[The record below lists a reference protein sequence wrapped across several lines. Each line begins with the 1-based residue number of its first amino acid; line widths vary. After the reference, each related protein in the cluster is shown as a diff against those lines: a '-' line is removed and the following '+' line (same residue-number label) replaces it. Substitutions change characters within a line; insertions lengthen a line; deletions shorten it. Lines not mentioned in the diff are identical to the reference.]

1 MTRRTRIAPIIIG
14 TLAIALGLGCG
25 RPRPQS
31 GVPHAVDSKVE
42 WAPLEIEKG
51 FDVGG
56 REIDVIA
63 VRGGDIVRIATDATE
78 PVQVGERVRSGSATA
93 ESWRSARPDDGVV
106 TVRATL
112 LCTAILV
119 PKGVAV
125 RAHRATTQDPGYAW
139 FEHEARV
146 NAWAEGPL
154 PAPFPAIAPPERLDF
169 GTLAALDR
177 VLADAVERAKDKTK
191 ARSAATAIRRVAGLR
206 ALRALRSPTG
216 FPFFYDSL
224 VTPGDA
230 ASRKSRELSGH
241 KTWLV
246 TSVDPMSV
254 TVEGPRL
261 LHVWSFGV
269 RRDEDET
276 VRLRV
281 TEATRERAVSSG
293 ALSHARLPRASG
305 EEGLEVPAE
314 QAEVVSL
321 RRAVVHV
328 PPGSHTYAIEAHGGT
343 AFVSAS
349 TSQPVIHVGD
359 ALAGI
364 KDEGRQLRAA
374 RAACSDST
382 ALCAVTMALSGED
395 VDAARW
401 TAATASI
408 DPQALKV
415 AEALAAGGPRDP
427 SIALEL
433 AAARGDEKALA
444 ALGAGAMRVID
455 DGLRAAWLRGTTR
468 GTRWV
473 VAEQKELADVRWL
486 SLLFDK
492 SDGGCTQAPDE
503 PWTEIG
509 KEEAAY
515 STSTW
520 RGAPTLELMAAV
532 GCGTKAPVKLEIDG
546 QTLTPNPSSP
556 MVKWHVLV
564 KGDRARARR
573 VDLGEGHVYAID
585 PEAAACGAHW
595 GFITAPRVAAQR
607 PALPFDKSV
616 TAPGVEVWLRDG
628 SKTGTLEVVSDADP
642 ATRARLVVTQ
652 HSGFVAVDGDGARW
666 VRVARVGLPPWAAQ
680 GSFAV
685 GGPDVAVR
693 AIVRAPKGQDDV
705 AGQAFASATPAT
717 DAVALE
723 AEPLDEA
730 KVIEAS
736 RQILAAEGVEQ
747 GRRYLARAMMLAVA
761 GEARAAIEDA
771 RAAKVLGAKGAK
783 GEDVVESVRAAIR
796 QKPRKPLQLPTGLRA
811 YGIEPDFDDAAPRC
825 GPSKGPRGQ
834 LAGVVDELKVQK
846 SAQTKVWD
854 AGLAIRAYEAVSANA
869 VDPRGPSILS
879 RALAGSRWEVPKAI
893 PGDFVKVQRLHSSPK
908 EGPIDPDGDLRPRI
922 GTGQPFDRASYATI
936 TESRPAKAAL
946 TGLGGAKARIEFAC
960 VARSPAEVVK
970 TDARCPITVNLGA
983 IVVGGGAALH
993 PTSGVDGRGSVEL
1006 PALPPKGA
1014 ATYVTI
1020 GLDPAPGRWAAI
1032 ARVVF
1037 DREVPG
1043 ATSVPG
1049 VGWVMLPP
1057 GLQWRWLVKNDQEI
1071 AHAMSGP
1078 GLLRVDAMAEADE
1091 TPKVVVK
1098 VGDREIPVTADGT
1111 PVVVPVAQ
1119 PGVVRVRS
1127 IGGASTISFAERVGR
1142 PALDAA
1148 ALEETEAEPAL
1159 AEATDVTEPKAV
1171 TTTAV
1176 LDGGNPNG
1184 LWADTVAKS
1193 DRPLTP
1199 LEEALGTL
1207 SVRGL
1212 ARTGTLRD
1220 GDPSLTERD
1229 SYFEQSVGYRRRVE
1243 SIGLWTGLTALTRQH
1258 LEHTSSYGASAF
1270 LWTHLPSLRLRLAAF
1285 GDVYGQNVHGVDAR
1299 TLNPHAYVEY
1309 SGRVTPSFF
1318 LLPRVGYDGVY
1329 SNIERRPGTLRG
1341 VDDNVFN
1348 EFRFRRPTTVYQ
1360 QLTAW
1365 WVPFINDILFIRA
1378 RATQDARHGFSHA
1391 GVRPGALFAFGNF
1404 EIGGW
1409 ADATWYR
1416 ATEGLRPTSKVD
1428 VTGVG
1433 YALFNIW
1440 ASEGSLDIQ
1449 PGIGGRMRA
1458 VDGGWEVYALVNIF
1472 ASFRRGLRDFA
1483 SPELAFPEQFGGNVP
1498 WRGPAVGGMR

>member
-1 MTRRTRIAPIIIG
+1 MTGRMNGRMSRRVAPVVIG
-14 TLAIALGLGCG
+14 AIAVALGIGCG
-25 RPRPQS
+25 RPTPQS
-31 GVPHAVDSKVE
+31 GIPHAVDSKVE
-42 WAPLEIEKG
+42 WAPLAIANG
-51 FDVGG
+51 ADVGG
-56 REIDVIA
+56 REVEVIA
-63 VRGGDIVRIATDATE
+63 VRGGDIVRITTDQTG
-78 PVQVGERVRSGSATA
+78 PVQVGERVRSGSTVA
-93 ESWRSARPDDGVV
+93 ESWRSARPSNGALI
-106 TVRATL
+106 VRATL
-112 LCTAILV
+112 LGTAILV

-139 FEHEARV
+139 FDHEARV

-154 PAPFPAIAPPERLDF
+154 PAPFPALAPPERLDF

-177 VLADAVERAKDKTK
+177 VLAAAVEKAKDKGK
-191 ARSAATAIRRVAGLR
+191 ARAAATALRRVAGLR
-206 ALRALRSPTG
+206 ALRGLRSPTG

-224 VTPGDA
+224 LTPADA

-269 RRDEDET
+269 RRDEDEA

-281 TEATRERAVSSG
+281 TEGSRERAVSSG
-293 ALSHARLPRASG
+293 TMPHARPAR

-328 PPGSHTYAIEAHGGT
+328 PPGSHTYRIEAHGGT
-343 AFVSAS
+343 AFVAASAS
-349 TSQPVIHVGD
+349 EPVIHVGD

-364 KDEGRQLRAA
+364 KDEARQLGAA
-374 RAACSDST
+374 RAACGDSA
-382 ALCAVTMALSGED
+382 ALCAVTMALAGED

-401 TAATASI
+401 TATTASI
-408 DPQALKV
+408 GPEALKL

-427 SIALEL
+427 SVALEL

-444 ALGAGAMRVID
+444 ALGAGALRVVD
-455 DGLRAAWLRGTTR
+455 EGLRAAWLRGTTR

-473 VAEQKELADVRWL
+473 VAEQKELADKRWL

-492 SDGGCTQAPDE
+492 ADGHGCAQAPDE

-509 KEEAAY
+509 KEEVAY
-515 STSTW
+515 ATSLW

-532 GCGTKAPVKLEIDG
+532 GCGTKTPVKLEVDG

-573 VDLGEGHVYAID
+573 VDAGDGHVYAIN

-595 GFITAPRVAAQR
+595 GFITAPRVATDK
-607 PALPFDKSV
+607 PALSFDKSV
-616 TAPGVEVWLRDG
+616 TAPGVEVWLREG
-628 SKTGTLEVVSDADP
+628 SKTGAVEVVSDADP

-652 HSGFVAVDGDGARW
+652 HPGFVAVDGDGARW

-685 GGPDVAVR
+685 GGPDVAIR
-693 AIVRAPKGQDDV
+693 AIVRAPKGQEDV
-705 AGQAFASATPAT
+705 AGQAFASASPST

-747 GRRYLARAMMLAVA
+747 GRKYLTRAMMLAVA
-761 GEARAAIEDA
+761 GEGRAAIEDA
-771 RAAKVLGAKGAK
+771 RAAKVLGAKGPK
-783 GEDVVESVRAAIR
+783 GEDAVESVRAAVR
-796 QKPRKPLQLPTGLRA
+796 QKPRKPLQLPAGLRA
-811 YGIEPDFDDAAPRC
+811 YGIEPDFDDGAPRC

-834 LAGVVDELKVQK
+834 LAGVVDELKTHK
-846 SAQTKVWD
+846 AAQTKVWD
-854 AGLAIRAYEAVSANA
+854 AGLAIRAYEAVNANA

-879 RALAGSRWEVPKAI
+879 RALAGSRWEVPKTI
-893 PGDFVKVQRLHSSPK
+893 PGDFVKVQRPHSSPK
-908 EGPIDPDGDLRPRI
+908 EGPMDPDGDLRPRI

-936 TESRPAKAAL
+936 TETRPAKAAL
-946 TGLGGAKARIEFAC
+946 TGLGGAKARIEWAC
-960 VARSPAEVVK
+960 VARSPAEVVN
-970 TDARCPITVNLGA
+970 TDARCPIA
-983 IVVGGGAALH
+983 ISVGGGAALH
-993 PTSGVDGRGSVEL
+993 PTSGVDGRGSVDL
-1006 PALPPKGA
+1006 PAMPPKGA
-1014 ATYVTI
+1014 ASYVTI

-1043 ATSVPG
+1043 ATNVAG

-1071 AHAMSGP
+1071 AHTMSGP
-1078 GLLRVDAMAEADE
+1078 GLLRVDAMPEADE
-1091 TPKVVVK
+1091 SPKVVVRI
-1098 VGDREIPVTADGT
+1098 GDKEIPVTLDGT
-1111 PVVVPVAQ
+1111 PVMVPVTQ
-1119 PGVVRVRS
+1119 PGVVKVRS
-1127 IGGASTISFAERVGR
+1127 IGGASTISFAERVGK

-1171 TTTAV
+1171 TTTAL

-1184 LWADTVAKS
+1184 LWADTVARS

-1199 LEEALGTL
+1199 LEDALGTL

-1220 GDPSLTERD
+1220 GDPSLTSPD
-1229 SYFEQSVGYRRRVE
+1229 SYFEQSVGYRRRIE

-1258 LEHTSSYGASAF
+1258 LQHTSSYGASAF
-1270 LWTHLPSLRLRLAAF
+1270 LWTHIPSARLRLAAF
-1285 GDVYGQNVHGVDAR
+1285 GDVFGQNVQGVDAR
-1299 TLNPHAYVEY
+1299 TFHPHAYVEY

-1329 SNIERRPGTLRG
+1329 SSLDRRPTSLRG
-1341 VDDNVFN
+1341 VDDDVFN
-1348 EFRFRRPTTVYQ
+1348 EFRYRRPTTIYQ

-1365 WVPFINDILFIRA
+1365 WVPFVNDIFFLRA
-1378 RATQDARHGFSHA
+1378 RATEDARHGFSHA
-1391 GVRPGALFAFGNF
+1391 GVRPGALFAFGNL
-1404 EIGGW
+1404 ELGGW

-1428 VTGVG
+1428 VTGVA